1 METNFLPSR
10 SANKEY
16 LVKIDDLAFDFA
28 KKVVLLRQRLM
39 SSINKEYIIS
49 KQLIRSGTSIAA
61 NLAEAS
67 HPQSDAD
74 YVSKMCIALK
84 EANESKLWIRLLR
97 ECEYLTDEEYESTNL
112 DIIEMYRQLGDFE
125 NAKRLLSETTRRTFF
140 ISRIEEKVEERD
152 DLVFLVTG

>member
-10 SANKEY
+10 STNKEY

-28 KKVVLLRQRLM
+28 KKVVLLRQRLI

-97 ECEYLTDEEYESTNL
+97 ECEYLTDEEYEPL
-112 DIIEMYRQLGDFE
+112 LYDCEKIIKIIFSITQKVK
-125 NAKRLLSETTRRTFF
+125 KRLN
-140 ISRIEEKVEERD
+140 KK
-152 DLVFLVTG
+152 